1 MPAVPQGLLAMVN
14 DHGDASSETS
24 RDSEDSRGL
33 QQGDLYVGKFGDCM
47 YVKQE
52 NTLRI
57 GFQNAGGFPT
67 QLGKLKEDAIRQGL
81 VRWEFDVFGMVET
94 NLDWRVLKEQEKLP
108 ARTKEWWE
116 HQHVSWSHNRTGT
129 PRQPRQY
136 GGTALFSVNKAAHR
150 AVEKGYDSTNLGR
163 WTWTRYKRK
172 SHQTLR
178 VITAYRPNPPQGP
191 FTVYAQQNAF
201 LHSINR
207 EICPCQAFLVDLL
220 HKIKQFMEMGDHIIL
235 LIDGNSNMKDSD
247 LSKALTNISLKEA
260 ILNKHRLQGPAT
272 HKRNSMNSD

>member
-108 ARTKEWWE
+108 AKTKECWE
-116 HQHVSWSHNRTGT
+116 HQHVRWSHNRTGT
-129 PRQPRQY
+129 PRQPRQ
-136 GGTALFSVNKAAHR
+136 
-150 AVEKGYDSTNLGR
+150 
-163 WTWTRYKRK
+163 
-172 SHQTLR
+172 
-178 VITAYRPNPPQGP
+178 
-191 FTVYAQQNAF
+191 
-201 LHSINR
+201 
-207 EICPCQAFLVDLL
+207 
-220 HKIKQFMEMGDHIIL
+220 
-235 LIDGNSNMKDSD
+235 
-247 LSKALTNISLKEA
+247 
-260 ILNKHRLQGPAT
+260 
-272 HKRNSMNSD
+272 